1 MPATKR
7 PKPIYQRGDY
17 KLIRRPDR
25 ANLEICWY
33 DAERKRER
41 SVSAGT
47 GCDAAG
53 RLALDRHYLEHTQ
66 GEAICPTCGQVRQGS
81 GSAAV
86 TSAIAD
92 YLVLAADKPSIE
104 AIRAR
109 LNHVVA
115 YLVATDQV
123 TVRCSQVDTLW
134 VDRFRKWALAQP
146 IVSPTGIKRERSL
159 STVENSVLQLAAA
172 INGAHCRGDTP
183 AAAKFRATPVR
194 ELNRTPQHRSD
205 IAQIAAMFRYALA
218 LDEAPDTTA
227 KWLERHR
234 VYRGHLLNFLRAA
247 VATLARP
254 DAILDISTTPDRRQW
269 NSDRRIL
276 ALNPANRRQTK
287 KYRPIIPV
295 ARQFAPWLDA
305 TTGFLIPINSIRS
318 AWDTMA
324 ERLALPGDGEAG
336 TKLIRRS
343 MAKLL
348 RDRMAKADWTEIE
361 MMLGHDRFDSVSDI
375 YAPFDPDYLS
385 AARRE
390 VEAIIDEVEKL
401 APGAFYRAFTAS
413 NGDDR
418 KIVGIEKAR

>member
-7 PKPIYQRGDY
+7 PKPIYQRGEY
-17 KLIRRPDR
+17 KLVRRPDR

-33 DAERKRER
+33 DPERKRER

-92 YLVLAADKPSIE
+92 YLVMAADKPSIE
-104 AIRAR
+104 AIRSR
-109 LNHVVA
+109 LNHIVG

-123 TVRCSQVDTLW
+123 AVRCVQIDPAW
-134 VDRFRKWALAQP
+134 VDRFRKWAIAQP
-146 IVSPTGIKRERSL
+146 IVSPTGIERERSL

-172 INGAHCRGDTP
+172 INEAHRRGDTP
-183 AAAKFRATPVR
+183 AAAKFRATQVR

-205 IAQIAAMFRYALA
+205 VREIASMFRYALA
-218 LDEAPDTTA
+218 LDEDPDTTE
-227 KWLERHR
+227 KWLARHR
-234 VYRGHLLNFLRAA
+234 VYRTHLLNYMRAA

-254 DAILDISTTPDRRQW
+254 DAILDISTSPDRRQW

-276 ALNPANRRQTK
+276 ALNPAQRRQTK
-287 KYRPIIPV
+287 KYRPVVPI
-295 ARQFAPWLDA
+295 ARQFAPWLDI

-318 AWDTMA
+318 AWESMA
-324 ERLALPGDGEAG
+324 QRLALPADGEAG

-348 RDRMAKADWTEIE
+348 RDRMAKSDWTEIE

-385 AARRE
+385 AARYE
-390 VEAIIDEVEKL
+390 IEAIIEEVETL
-401 APGAFYRAFTAS
+401 APGAFYRAITARQTQ
-413 NGDDR
+413 NG
-418 KIVGIEKAR
+418 KVVGIRKAR

>member
-7 PKPIYQRGDY
+7 PKPIYQRGEY

-33 DAERKRER
+33 DADRKRER
-41 SVSAGT
+41 SISAGT
-47 GCDAAG
+47 SCDTTG
-53 RLALDRHYLEHTQ
+53 RLALDRHYLEHTR
-66 GEAICPTCGQVRQGS
+66 GEAICPTCGQVRQGT

-86 TSAIAD
+86 TAVIAD
-92 YLVLAADKPSIE
+92 YLVMAADKPSIE
-104 AIRAR
+104 AIRTR

-115 YLVATDQV
+115 YLVATDQIAI
-123 TVRCSQVDTLW
+123 RCTEVDAAW
-134 VDRFRKWALAQP
+134 VDRFRKWAMAQP
-146 IVSPTGIKRERSL
+146 IVSPTGKTRERSL

-172 INGAHCRGDTP
+172 INAAHDRGDTP
-183 AAAKFRATPVR
+183 AKSRFRATQVR

-218 LDEAPDTTA
+218 LDEPPETTD
-227 KWLERHR
+227 KWLARHR
-234 VYRGHLLNFLRAA
+234 LYRGHLLSYLRAA

-254 DAILDISTTPDRRQW
+254 DAILDISTDPDRRQW
-269 NSDRRIL
+269 NSARAVL
-276 ALNPANRRQTK
+276 ALNPGNRRQTK

-295 ARQFAPWLDA
+295 PRQFGPWLDA
-305 TTGFLIPINSIRS
+305 TEGFLIPINSIRA
-318 AWDTMA
+318 AWDSMA

-343 MAKLL
+343 LAKML
-348 RDRMAKADWTEIE
+348 RDRMPKADWTEIE

-385 AARRE
+385 AAKRE
-390 VEAIIDEVEKL
+390 IETIIDEIETL
-401 APGAFYRAFTAS
+401 APGAYYRTITAETLA
-413 NGDDR
+413 GDKVVSIR
-418 KIVGIEKAR
+418 KAR